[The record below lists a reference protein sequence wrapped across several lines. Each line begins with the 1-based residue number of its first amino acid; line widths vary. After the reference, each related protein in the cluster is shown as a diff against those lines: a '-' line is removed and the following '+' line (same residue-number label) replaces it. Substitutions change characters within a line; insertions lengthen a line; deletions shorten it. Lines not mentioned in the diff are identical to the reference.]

1 MEYST
6 KEKEQQKVEASKY
19 MYSAGGAPM
28 ANEGIIEGTSLGSRI
43 IAGENYTSEAVISTK
58 PNMVTEK
65 IGENL
70 YETIKQKSNNDVMSL
85 PKESMMLQ
93 DGLNRSKAEY
103 FDMTKAQP
111 LASQAQ
117 GGTNIINNILG
128 GSSSDRN
135 DPNTQ
140 FNPYMLSMNN
150 PDNLAKEVLYEIK
163 KAELL

>member
-1 MEYST
+1 LTGPT
-6 KEKEQQKVEASKY
+6 KGYDVELH
-19 MYSAGGAPM
+19 
-28 ANEGIIEGTSLGSRI
+28 GT
-43 IAGENYTSEAVISTK
+43 EAVINPKS
-58 PNMVTEK
+58 PEGDEVTGAIAK
-65 IGENL
+65 NL
-70 YETIKQKSNNDVMSL
+70 IKEISDIKSL
-85 PKESMMLQ
+85 PRESMMLQ

-117 GGTNIINNILG
+117 GGTSIVNNILG
-128 GSSSDRN
+128 GSSSDRS